1 MKHLIRLG
9 DYSKEDISEI
19 FHIADKIQQ
28 GGYKNYLLNK
38 TVVLFFPSGSIRTRV
53 TFEKGIH
60 QLGGQSILFPMD
72 TLNKKEKIEDV
83 IGYLNNWAD
92 CIVVRHNNIE
102 LIEEIAQYA
111 KIPIINAMTDINHP
125 CEVLSDLYA
134 ISKIRS
140 DYLKAEY
147 LFVGAKA
154 NIGLA
159 WKEAS
164 ELFGLSLVQSCPM
177 GYEMED
183 VKGEYDISKAIIG
196 KDIILTDSLGKDEL
210 VNFKGYEITK
220 ALLDKANKKALLN
233 PCPPFYRGEGIS
245 EDAIA
250 SDYFVGYEFKK
261 ALLQVQQAIIIFNLM
276 N

>member
-9 DYSKEDISEI
+9 DYSKENISEI

-28 GGYKNYLLNK
+28 GGYKNYLQGK

-60 QLGGQSILFPMD
+60 QLGGQAILFPSEALD
-72 TLNKKEKIEDV
+72 KKEKIEDV

-102 LIEEIAQYA
+102 LIEEMARYA
-111 KIPIINAMTDINHP
+111 KVPIINAMTKINHP
-125 CEVLSDLYA
+125 CEMFSDLYA
-134 ISKIRS
+134 LSKIRS
-140 DYLKAEY
+140 EYLKLKY
-147 LFVGAKA
+147 LFVGAKG

-159 WKEAS
+159 WKEVS
-164 ELFGLSLVQSCPM
+164 ELLGISLVQSCPM

-183 VKGEYDISKAIIG
+183 VKVEYDISKAIID
-196 KDIILTDSLGKDEL
+196 KDVVLTDSLGKDEL
-210 VNFKGYEITK
+210 VDFKDYGVTK
-220 ALLDKANKKALLN
+220 ALLDKANENALLN

>member
-1 MKHLIRLG
+1 MRHLIRLT
-9 DYSKEDISEI
+9 DYTKKDAGEI
-19 FHIADKIQQ
+19 FQIADKIQQ
-28 GGYKNYLLNK
+28 GEYKNYLHGK

-72 TLNKKEKIEDV
+72 TLDKKEKIEDV

-102 LIEEIAQYA
+102 LIKEMSRHA

-134 ISKIRS
+134 LSKIRS
-140 DYLKAEY
+140 DYLKAKY

-164 ELFGLSLVQSCPM
+164 ELFEFSLVQSCPM
-177 GYEMED
+177 GYEMEN
-183 VKGEYDISKAIIG
+183 VNVEYDISKAIIG

-210 VNFKGYEITK
+210 VDFKGYGVTK
-220 ALLDKANKKALLN
+220 VLLDKANENALLN

-261 ALLQVQQAIIIFNLM
+261 TLLQVQQAIIIFNLM

>member
-1 MKHLIRLG
+1 MKHLIRLT
-9 DYSKEDISEI
+9 DYTKEDVGEI

-28 GGYKNYLLNK
+28 GEYKNYLQGK

-72 TLNKKEKIEDV
+72 TLDKKEKIEDV

-102 LIEEIAQYA
+102 LIEEMSRYA

-134 ISKIRS
+134 LSKIRC
-140 DYLKAEY
+140 DYLKAKY

-164 ELFGLSLVQSCPM
+164 ELFKFSLVQSCPM
-177 GYEMED
+177 GYEMEN
-183 VKGEYDISKAIIG
+183 VKVEYDISKAIIG

-210 VNFKGYEITK
+210 VDFKGYGVTK
-220 ALLDKANKKALLN
+220 DLIDKANENALLN

-250 SDYFVGYEFKK
+250 SDYFVGYEFKRT
-261 ALLQVQQAIIIFNLM
+261 LLQVQQAIIIFNLM